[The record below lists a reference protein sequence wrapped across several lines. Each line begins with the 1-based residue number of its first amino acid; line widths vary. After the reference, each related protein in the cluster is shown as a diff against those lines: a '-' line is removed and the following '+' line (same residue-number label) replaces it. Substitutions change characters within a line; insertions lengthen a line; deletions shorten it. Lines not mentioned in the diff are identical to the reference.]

1 MVTSTDWCSKGLGSS
16 QGPPSSLQVNCHP
29 DMSGLIV
36 DRQAADSLAHRAP
49 SEPAPMVRQ
58 SLGSPSPQE
67 TGPACTGAPFTHTHT
82 QTHTSGLR
90 APGGS
95 GGGLELELVKG
106 GPRSCSSAVPSGT
119 KLQLSWGQGP
129 GPGQQ
134 VSPAAPR
141 SGPRGVLPS
150 GRSSAVTFL
159 PVRGRLDRGCS
170 LAGRAQHPQDSSAV
184 GLVSFFILQ
193 PSRHL

>member
-1 MVTSTDWCSKGLGSS
+1 MTSTDWCSKGLGSS

-82 QTHTSGLR
+82 ERDTHIRT
-90 APGGS
+90 P
-95 GGGLELELVKG
+95 
-106 GPRSCSSAVPSGT
+106 CSWRLGRRVGVRV
-119 KLQLSWGQGP
+119 GQGRP
-129 GPGQQ
+129 QELQQRSPLRHEVAAVMGTRAWARPAGSSCCSQVRAERGP
-134 VSPAAPR
+134 S
-141 SGPRGVLPS
+141 
-150 GRSSAVTFL
+150 
-159 PVRGRLDRGCS
+159 
-170 LAGRAQHPQDSSAV
+170 V
-184 GLVSFFILQ
+184 G
-193 PSRHL
+193 